1 MSRGGSEL
9 CFLRDSH
16 KKRDRQK
23 KRGEKRLKLKEA
35 EFCSNV
41 PWLFQV
47 ETLRIVRKRGVLE
60 SLGRRGRVVS
70 T

>member
-1 MSRGGSEL
+1 VLSARFAQMGDWRRKS
-9 CFLRDSH
+9 
-16 KKRDRQK
+16 
-23 KRGEKRLKLKEA
+23 GEKGLKLKEA
-35 EFCSNV
+35 ELCSNV

-47 ETLRIVRKRGVLE
+47 ETLRIVRKRRVLE

>member
-1 MSRGGSEL
+1 MEV
-9 CFLRDSH
+9 
-16 KKRDRQK
+16 
-23 KRGEKRLKLKEA
+23 KLKEA

-47 ETLRIVRKRGVLE
+47 ETLRIVRKRGVFGKAE
-60 SLGRRGRVVS
+60 GRKGVVS

>member
-1 MSRGGSEL
+1 VAWDLHR
-9 CFLRDSH
+9 
-16 KKRDRQK
+16 
-23 KRGEKRLKLKEA
+23 KRGKSGEKGVKLKGA

-47 ETLRIVRKRGVLE
+47 ETLLIVGKRGVLRN
-60 SLGRRGRVVS
+60 LRRRDRVVS

>member
-1 MSRGGSEL
+1 VG
-9 CFLRDSH
+9 FA
-16 KKRDRQK
+16 QK
-23 KRGEKRLKLKEA
+23 EGKSGEKGVKLKGA

-47 ETLRIVRKRGVLE
+47 ETLLIVGKRGVLE
-60 SLGRRGRVVS
+60 DLRRRDRVVS